1 MRIETFYEKWS
12 ELHGSAQ
19 VKGIVKV
26 WLNLSYRL
34 SRPLVALRITPNAL
48 SYISILAGATFLLSA
63 KSNWAILLLVLSL
76 LLDGI
81 DGSVAILGDKTTKY
95 GALLDSV
102 ADRIVEA
109 FWILGLYV
117 MGAPWQPLFV
127 IWLASYIQEY
137 MRAKSS
143 SLGVTEILL
152 VTWSERP
159 VRASLI
165 FIALIARAFE
175 IQVLDFTTGV
185 TYLLLILQ
193 VSSSIRLFL
202 ALRLHLRQ
210 FLR

>member
-19 VKGIVKV
+19 VKGVVKV
-26 WLNLSYRL
+26 WLTLSYWL
-34 SRPLVALRITPNAL
+34 SRPLVALLITPNAL
-48 SYISILAGATFLLSA
+48 SYISILAGGTFLLSA

-137 MRAKSS
+137 MRARSS

-210 FLR
+210 SLR

>member
-19 VKGIVKV
+19 VKGVVKV
-26 WLNLSYRL
+26 WLTLSYWL
-34 SRPLVALRITPNAL
+34 SRPLVALLITPNAL
-48 SYISILAGATFLLSA
+48 SYISILAGGTFLLSA
-63 KSNWAILLLVLSL
+63 ESNWAILLLVLSL

-137 MRAKSS
+137 MRARSS

-210 FLR
+210 SLR

>member
-26 WLNLSYRL
+26 WLTLSYWL

-137 MRAKSS
+137 MRARSS

-159 VRASLI
+159 VRASLV

-175 IQVLDFTTGV
+175 IQVLYFTTGV

>member
-19 VKGIVKV
+19 VKGVVKV
-26 WLNLSYRL
+26 WLTLSYWL
-34 SRPLVALRITPNAL
+34 SRPLVALLITPNAL
-48 SYISILAGATFLLSA
+48 SYISILAGGTFLLLA

-137 MRAKSS
+137 MRARSS

-210 FLR
+210 SLR

>member
-26 WLNLSYRL
+26 WLTLSYWL

-137 MRAKSS
+137 MRARSS

>member
-26 WLNLSYRL
+26 WLNLSYWL

>member
-26 WLNLSYRL
+26 WLTLSYWL

-137 MRAKSS
+137 MRARSS

-193 VSSSIRLFL
+193 VSSSIRLYL

>member
-1 MRIETFYEKWS
+1 MRIETFYDKWS

-26 WLNLSYRL
+26 WLTLSYWL

-137 MRAKSS
+137 MRARSS